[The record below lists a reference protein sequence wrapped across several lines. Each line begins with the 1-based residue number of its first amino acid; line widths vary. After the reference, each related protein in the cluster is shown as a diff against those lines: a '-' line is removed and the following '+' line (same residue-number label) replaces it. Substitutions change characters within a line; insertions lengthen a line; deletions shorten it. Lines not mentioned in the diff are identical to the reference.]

1 VFDLVSVVQGKTG
14 TDKRLA
20 TAPTPILPP
29 NKVFPDNKS
38 TVKSK
43 VKVKRKKK
51 WRLLRGSGV
60 LFIYSACR
68 LSVAHSS
75 NAFVFFSLYGVIL
88 TFLSPFVH
96 PIFGFCLAKC
106 WYYLV
111 YGRGKAGI
119 ITVHPFFLPRA
130 LRFSLALSLACNGMN
145 CALLVL
151 QLFLIHSS
159 RIKKDKGAESL
170 EEKESFWR
178 RIWEANFASRTCCLS
193 CVVSMT
199 RPPIL
204 NHTHSGT
211 GW

>member
-1 VFDLVSVVQGKTG
+1 MFDLVSVVQGKTG

-43 VKVKRKKK
+43 VKVKRKKMAIVT
-51 WRLLRGSGV
+51 RVRCLVHLL
-60 LFIYSACR
+60 C
-68 LSVAHSS
+68 LSPICGPFFQCVC
-75 NAFVFFSLYGVIL
+75 FFSLYGVIL